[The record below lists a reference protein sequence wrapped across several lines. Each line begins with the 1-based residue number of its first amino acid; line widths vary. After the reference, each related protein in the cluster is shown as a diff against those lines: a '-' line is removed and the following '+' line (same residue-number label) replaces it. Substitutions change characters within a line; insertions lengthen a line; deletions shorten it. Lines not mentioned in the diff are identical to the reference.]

1 MDFVISSLEN
11 YLMQSIFYTKKH
23 LFFSFFLLFG
33 LIARAQFKP
42 DNGVKESNPYRILLT
57 NATIYVSP
65 TEKLENANILIEGSR
80 IVEVSSKAIKDN
92 KAITYDFKGKTI
104 VPAFIELNSN
114 IGLPKTGENDF
125 SIRPNSGNNN
135 QGAFYWNDAVHP
147 EFEAATNYQIDSKSN
162 ENLVK
167 MGFGFALSH

>member
-1 MDFVISSLEN
+1 MQKSFYIKQ
-11 YLMQSIFYTKKH
+11 YL
-23 LFFSFFLLFG
+23 LFSFFFVLSFHT
-33 LIARAQFKP
+33 RAQFKP

-65 TEKLENANILIEGSR
+65 TQKLDNANILIEGSR
-80 IVEVSSKAIKDN
+80 IVEVSTKAIKDN

-114 IGLPKTGENDF
+114 IGLPKPGENNF
-125 SIRPNSGNNN
+125 SIRTNSGNNN

-167 MGFGFALSH
+167 INFCSILLLRRIDK